1 MHKFSETLKKVPLFS
16 DLTTNEIDEI
26 APLFKLHKIRKN
38 NVVLNI
44 NESGD
49 YLYIVKYGQVKI
61 VVPDESGEE
70 DQVLAFL
77 GQGNYFGEMS
87 LLTGEPTS
95 AAVKTSLDSEFLVL
109 DKELFLGLLKRYS
122 ALSYKISMI
131 LSSRLRNRNI
141 LENSTPLPDKLAV
154 LLDSDISD
162 SVNFSFL
169 LSFSLFLEGLDR
181 VLIVSFNKPS
191 DRLVEDYGFVEVK
204 EKLDSF
210 IAQHDVGYVLKG
222 VEGTLFQYS
231 GKITDQKSLK
241 KLKKHR
247 YGLRND
253 TYEYSSGIYFLQ
265 VIENG
270 GDVGVDAISPLLG
283 LVVQMYDIVIMDIGG
298 NVDALSAR
306 ALSQADEA
314 IFVGEKNHESLKRIK
329 QRLDDLSKIE
339 NRQFNGLSLAL
350 FKDLSIQNNQ
360 IRQIFKDVAVDVTNF
375 SIKASELGT
384 INHLIA
390 DRDSFLYRGVGK
402 VARKITGNT
411 VGIALGGGGA
421 RGYAHI
427 GVLKVF
433 EEEKF
438 PIDIVAGSSMG
449 ALVGAVYCMT
459 GSAMETEKILK
470 SELAGHKGIFDF
482 TIPFNSFLKGNR
494 IKRISENIFK
504 DMTFSDMFIPFHI
517 VCVDLISGQE
527 IFLNEGSVALA
538 VQASSALPGIFRPVR
553 LKNRYLVDGSVI
565 NKVPVNVL
573 SMNKTDV
580 IISVNVTPD
589 REQFMESK
597 NNSHGFVGKM
607 LRKSQLF
614 KQLLDEPNILQII
627 SRSLNIT
634 NTQMSKTGSHFTN
647 FDIKP
652 SIEKFDFL
660 NFKAFDP
667 IVATG
672 ETATRDSIQE
682 LRSILGV

>member
-16 DLTTNEIDEI
+16 DLTTDEINEI
-26 APLFKLHKIRKN
+26 APFFKLHKIRKN
-38 NVVLNI
+38 NIVLNI

-49 YLYIVKYGQVKI
+49 CLYIVKYGQVKI
-61 VVPDESGEE
+61 VVPDEFGEE

-77 GQGNYFGEMS
+77 GPGNYFGEMS

-95 AAVKTSLDSEFLVL
+95 AAVKTSLDSEFLIL
-109 DKELFLGLLKRYS
+109 DKDLFIGLLKRYS

-154 LLDSDISD
+154 LSDSDITG
-162 SVNFSFL
+162 SVNLCFL

-191 DRLVEDYGFVEVK
+191 VQVVEDYGFVEVK

-231 GKITDQKSLK
+231 GKTINQKSREK
-241 KLKKHR
+241 MKKHR

-253 TYEYSSGIYFLQ
+253 SYEYSSGVYFLQ
-265 VIENG
+265 VTENG
-270 GDVGVDAISPLLG
+270 GDVTVDTISPLLG

-329 QRLDDLSKIE
+329 QKLDDLSKIE
-339 NRQFNGLSLAL
+339 NRQFNKLSLAL
-350 FKDLSIQNNQ
+350 FKDISIQNNQ

-384 INHLIA
+384 INHLVA
-390 DRDSFLYRGVGK
+390 DNNSFLYWGVGK

-411 VGIALGGGGA
+411 VGVALGGGGA

-459 GSAMETEKILK
+459 GSAVETEKILK

-482 TIPFNSFLKGNR
+482 TIPFNSFLKGSR

-527 IFLNEGSVALA
+527 IILNEGSVALA

-589 REQFMESK
+589 REEFMESK
-597 NNSHGFVGKM
+597 NSSHGCVGKL
-607 LRKSQLF
+607 LRKSRFF
-614 KQLLDEPNILQII
+614 KQILDEPNILQII

-667 IVATG
+667 IVAAG
-672 ETATRDSIQE
+672 ETAARDSIQE
-682 LRSILGV
+682 LREILGA